1 MNQLIKFYDLI
12 WLDTDVNIL
21 FMSMYDVLMMD

>member
-1 MNQLIKFYDLI
+1 MMLNECWRDID

-21 FMSMYDVLMMD
+21 HVKRIDLNDT